1 MKELI
6 TKEGTLNQITSIR
19 IADFETKIKELK
31 KQEDELK
38 TAILEEM
45 KSKGLVKIETDE
57 LAISYVDSFDKE
69 KFDNK
74 KLKEDYPNL
83 YDQYVS
89 MSTVKPSI
97 RIKVK

>member
-1 MKELI
+1 MENLI
-6 TKEGTLNQITSIR
+6 TQDGQLNKVTSCQI
-19 IADFETKIKELK
+19 ANFESQIKELK

-38 TAILEEM
+38 VAILEEM

>member
-1 MKELI
+1 MENLI
-6 TKEGTLNQITSIR
+6 TQDGQLNKVTSCQ
-19 IADFETKIKELK
+19 IADFESQIKELK

-38 TAILEEM
+38 AAILEEM
-45 KSKGLVKIETDE
+45 KSKGLVKIETEE

>member
-1 MKELI
+1 MEELI

-38 TAILEEM
+38 AAILEEM

>member
-38 TAILEEM
+38 AAILEEM

>member
-1 MKELI
+1 MENLI
-6 TKEGTLNQITSIR
+6 TQDGQLNKVTSCQI
-19 IADFETKIKELK
+19 ANFESQIKELK

-38 TAILEEM
+38 AAILEEM

-57 LAISYVDSFDKE
+57 LSISYVDSFDKE

-74 KLKEDYPNL
+74 KLKKDYPNL

>member
-6 TKEGTLNQITSIR
+6 TKDGTLNQITSIR

-38 TAILEEM
+38 AAILEEM

>member
-1 MKELI
+1 MENLI
-6 TKEGTLNQITSIR
+6 TQDGQLNKVTSCQI
-19 IADFETKIKELK
+19 ANFESQIKELK

-38 TAILEEM
+38 AAILEEM
-45 KSKGLVKIETDE
+45 KSKGLVKIETEE

>member
-1 MKELI
+1 MENLI
-6 TKEGTLNQITSIR
+6 TQDGQLNKVTSCQI
-19 IADFETKIKELK
+19 ANFESQIKELK

-38 TAILEEM
+38 AAIIEEM
-45 KSKGLVKIETDE
+45 QNKGIVKIETDE
-57 LAISYVDSFDKE
+57 LIISYVDSFDKE

>member
-38 TAILEEM
+38 AAILEEM
-45 KSKGLVKIETDE
+45 KSKGLVKIETEE

-89 MSTVKPSI
+89 ISTVKPSI